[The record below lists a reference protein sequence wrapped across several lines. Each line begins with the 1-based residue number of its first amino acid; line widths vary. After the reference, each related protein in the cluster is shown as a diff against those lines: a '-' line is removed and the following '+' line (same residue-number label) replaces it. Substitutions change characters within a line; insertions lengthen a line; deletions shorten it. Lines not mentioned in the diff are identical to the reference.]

1 MSQESSEP
9 GTHRSLSGL
18 TRRTLMRRSAWL
30 LGGAALAS
38 LLEAC
43 TVAPAA
49 PPAVSTPMAT
59 KLVFLDVGNMDTL
72 EAAPRKQVL
81 TDFMARNPD
90 VTIDARAL
98 PSDIQWDRVARTT
111 VSAGEQVDLLNING
125 LFIRAWVRDNL
136 LDDLS
141 THSQL
146 TASFGS
152 VDPSFLAA
160 QSDDPRHPFALP
172 VIHASPVHVTAS
184 STTKRCSTRRDSSH
198 PGRWRT

>member
-1 MSQESSEP
+1 MSHESSEP

-43 TVAPAA
+43 TIAPAA
-49 PPAVSTPMAT
+49 PPAMSTATAT
-59 KLVFLDVGNMDTL
+59 KLVLLDAASMETP
-72 EAAPRKQVL
+72 EAAPRKQVV

-111 VSAGEQVDLLNING
+111 ASAGELLHD
-125 LFIRAWVRDNL
+125 R
-136 LDDLS
+136 
-141 THSQL
+141 
-146 TASFGS
+146 
-152 VDPSFLAA
+152 
-160 QSDDPRHPFALP
+160 
-172 VIHASPVHVTAS
+172 
-184 STTKRCSTRRDSSH
+184 
-198 PGRWRT
+198 